1 MPSKATVT
9 VGALAKLRELATRI
23 ASNMLERPPEERLFY
38 RGVQP
43 VSADDLSSAIN
54 KRRPNS
60 LPGSEWWTDNPM
72 IAASYG
78 PFVRQAELSRAP
90 MSQLEAGGRAW
101 DEYFLLPAES
111 GRGYSV
117 RAGLRPGAFRTSFE
131 DPAQLDVLI
140 RAIQDQGPHSW
151 PGEYRLQQEFEDLT
165 GLPASWGS
173 SLFVKPKS
181 DIIRPRAPALKKQR
195 GGLAHLKECT
205 CG

>member
-1 MPSKATVT
+1 MAA
-9 VGALAKLRELATRI
+9 GALAKLRELATRI
-23 ASNMLERPPEERLFY
+23 ASNMLERAPEERVFY
-38 RGVQP
+38 RGVKP
-43 VSADDLSSAIN
+43 VSEDDLRSAVQ
-54 KRRPNS
+54 KQRPNS

-78 PFVRQAELSRAP
+78 PFVRSAELGRAP

-101 DEYFLLPAES
+101 DEYFLMPAAG

-117 RAGLRPGAFRTSFE
+117 RGGLRPGAFRTAFE
-131 DPAQLDVLI
+131 DPAQLDILV

-173 SLFVKPKS
+173 TLLVKPES

-195 GGLAHLKECT
+195 GGLARVKEMA
-205 CG
+205 CGN